1 LFRSTACLRNYNCLV
16 IPDERLFG
24 FLNMQ
29 GMTLMLLYLLGFE
42 WQFSAYILN
51 KILKNKG
58 KTYFV
63 VEMPIINCRFSR
75 TSASMLSKKTKAFIF
90 VRVKLFSLYR

>member
-1 LFRSTACLRNYNCLV
+1 
-16 IPDERLFG
+16 LFG

-29 GMTLMLLYLLGFE
+29 GMTLMLLYLLF
-42 WQFSAYILN
+42 WIIFSAYILN
-51 KILKNKG
+51 KILKIKR

-63 VEMPIINCRFSR
+63 VEMPNYKLPLFKNVGINVIE
-75 TSASMLSKKTKAFIF
+75 KPNFIL